1 MLLMGHGYMAPDEAK
16 KGLPIRVRPTPEQWG
31 YEGHGFSFE
40 LTMDPG
46 PATMGHIVNDVHGWR
61 MLISG
66 GEIMDI
72 DPLPCGECTVLV
84 EVEKPIK
91 EYVEQLVKSG
101 FPHHCILVSGDIR
114 RQLAQLADLMGVEK
128 VFL

>member
-1 MLLMGHGYMAPDEAK
+1 MAVTEGDVP
-16 KGLPIRVRPTPEQWG
+16 GLIMMKIMRHLAERTPFFGEWG
-31 YEGHGFSFE
+31 EF
-40 LTMDPG
+40 
-46 PATMGHIVNDVHGWR
+46 DVPR
-61 MLISG
+61 NAMLISG